1 MQEQR
6 GWSEISEIAE
16 LWTIAQHAISR
27 ETREKLATIVN
38 SRVHNRYE
46 KARARSFL
54 SGHFLF
60 GLPKITRPHAHASEM
75 PRLRNF
81 LVPLSNEKHG
91 FVSRSFVE
99 NFHLRPIKFKS
110 TICYWKKKRKERKKS
125 PEELC
130 RVMRYKLR
138 NKDIE
143 FDTEI
148 FLFEMEFVF
157 VLQET

>member
-54 SGHFLF
+54 SAHFLF

-91 FVSRSFVE
+91 FVSWSFVE

-110 TICYWKKKRKERKKS
+110 TICYWKKKERKKS

>member
-81 LVPLSNEKHG
+81 VPLSNEKHG
-91 FVSRSFVE
+91 FVSWSFVE

-110 TICYWKKKRKERKKS
+110 TICYWKKKKNEKK
-125 PEELC
+125 
-130 RVMRYKLR
+130 VQR
-138 NKDIE
+138 NCAA
-143 FDTEI
+143 
-148 FLFEMEFVF
+148 
-157 VLQET
+157 

>member
-16 LWTIAQHAISR
+16 LWTIAQRAISR

-54 SGHFLF
+54 SAHFLF

-81 LVPLSNEKHG
+81 LVP
-91 FVSRSFVE
+91 VE
-99 NFHLRPIKFKS
+99 RETRLRFMIV
-110 TICYWKKKRKERKKS
+110 
-125 PEELC
+125 C
-130 RVMRYKLR
+130 R
-138 NKDIE
+138 E
-143 FDTEI
+143 FSSAADKI
-148 FLFEMEFVF
+148 
-157 VLQET
+157 

>member
-16 LWTIAQHAISR
+16 LWTIAQRAISR

-54 SGHFLF
+54 SAHFLF

-91 FVSRSFVE
+91 FVSWSFVE
-99 NFHLRPIKFKS
+99 NFHLRQIKFKS
-110 TICYWKKKRKERKKS
+110 TICYWKKKERKKS

>member
-54 SGHFLF
+54 SAHFLF

-81 LVPLSNEKHG
+81 VPLSNEKHG
-91 FVSRSFVE
+91 FVSWSFVE

-110 TICYWKKKRKERKKS
+110 TICYWKKKERKKS